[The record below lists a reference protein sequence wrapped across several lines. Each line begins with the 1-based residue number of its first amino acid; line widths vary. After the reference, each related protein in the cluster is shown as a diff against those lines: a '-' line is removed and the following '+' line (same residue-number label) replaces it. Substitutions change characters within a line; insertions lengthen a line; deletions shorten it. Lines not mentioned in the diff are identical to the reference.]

1 MIEVLK
7 CWYAFFLLK
16 LSGIFLAYGRRLNQK
31 NLRIILKVHKKLNE
45 KE

>member
-16 LSGIFLAYGRRLNQK
+16 LSGIFLASGRRLNQK
-31 NLRIILKVHKKLNE
+31 SLKIILKVHKEFDE